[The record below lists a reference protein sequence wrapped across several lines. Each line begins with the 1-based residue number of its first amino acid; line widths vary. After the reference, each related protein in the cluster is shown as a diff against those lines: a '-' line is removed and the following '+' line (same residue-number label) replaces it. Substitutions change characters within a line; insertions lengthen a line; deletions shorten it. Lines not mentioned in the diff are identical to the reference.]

1 MQVMAGEEM
10 AGLISAC
17 LPGLEEI
24 EAAYIQNCWLREP
37 PVPVGKFSKE
47 WHLSAKR
54 LAELRS
60 RVLVRLKTL
69 MAKKGF
75 TSVADFL

>member
-1 MQVMAGEEM
+1 MQVMAEDEM

-17 LPGLEEI
+17 LPGLDEI
-24 EAAYIQNCWLREP
+24 EAAYIRNCWLREP
-37 PVPVGKFSKE
+37 QMPLATFSKE

-60 RVLVRLKTL
+60 RVLVRLKEL
-69 MAKKGF
+69 LASKKIC
-75 TSVADFL
+75 SVVDVV